1 MLLPNGA
8 RSKRGESETVMDA
21 GGADDKHQHETNP
34 LSPLPAPP
42 PPTALSLL
50 VPGRDHAC
58 PPGQHFASTTAEE
71 GAKTWLSTF

>member
-8 RSKRGESETVMDA
+8 RSERGECETVMDA

-34 LSPLPAPP
+34 LPPHPLPPSPP
-42 PPTALSLL
+42 PP
-50 VPGRDHAC
+50 VPGRDHSC
-58 PPGQHFASTTAEE
+58 RPGQHFASTTAEE